1 MVQVKRKNKT
11 GGRRE
16 MQQEIG
22 GDVLGSC
29 LSYLKTNVN
38 CTSDISP
45 VENKLHKEDVLFQYS
60 IPTADNNA

>member
-1 MVQVKRKNKT
+1 
-11 GGRRE
+11 

-22 GDVLGSC
+22 GDVLGSY

-60 IPTADNNA
+60 IPTADNGA

>member
-1 MVQVKRKNKT
+1 
-11 GGRRE
+11 

-22 GDVLGSC
+22 GDVLGSY

-45 VENKLHKEDVLFQYS
+45 IENKLHKEDVLSQYS
-60 IPTADNNA
+60 IPTADNGA